1 MESRGIGIF
10 VGNFALPALIF
21 GALSTIQLHSVNW
34 NFVLSILIT
43 KSVLFVGV
51 LLVTISINRG
61 KSIDKAGLYSI
72 FVTQTNDFA
81 LGYPIVIALYGAS
94 HPEFPAYLY
103 LLAPISLAI
112 LNPIAFVLMEIGTK
126 IKKMS
131 IVTQTSKQCVGMDN
145 ICYIREG
152 NQEVD
157 TIQTSDDHTLNKESV
172 SNTYEKFKTVL
183 IVVLGII
190 KNPILVMTFAG
201 ILFGT
206 FVFKGDVPPAIN
218 NFLTTLGRAFSATA
232 LFSLGLGMVG
242 KMKTLTSGSKV
253 VGPFLLITAKTIL
266 MPLIA
271 RSVTKALNDGGQ
283 SLEEIE
289 SANQLADFA
298 FLYGTFPTAP
308 TVYVIA
314 LRYDLCPDIIASAM
328 VACTFVS
335 APIMFV
341 SGK

>member
-1 MESRGIGIF
+1 MPSNFQCNTIFRFKLLTPLESRGIGIF

-61 KSIDKAGLYSI
+61 QSIDKAGLYSI

-112 LNPIAFVLMEIGTK
+112 LNPIAFILMEIGIK
-126 IKKMS
+126 IKNMS
-131 IVTQTSKQCVGMDN
+131 IVTQTSNQCSGTDN
-145 ICYIREG
+145 ICHVREG
-152 NQEVD
+152 NRDVD
-157 TIQTSDDHTLNKESV
+157 TVKASGDRTLEKERV
-172 SNTYEKFKTVL
+172 SNTYEKLKTVL

-242 KMKTLTSGSKV
+242 KMKTLTSGSKKLV
-253 VGPFLLITAKTIL
+253 TEERKTL
-266 MPLIA
+266 A
-271 RSVTKALNDGGQ
+271 RKTHL
-283 SLEEIE
+283 
-289 SANQLADFA
+289 
-298 FLYGTFPTAP
+298 
-308 TVYVIA
+308 
-314 LRYDLCPDIIASAM
+314 
-328 VACTFVS
+328 
-335 APIMFV
+335 
-341 SGK
+341 